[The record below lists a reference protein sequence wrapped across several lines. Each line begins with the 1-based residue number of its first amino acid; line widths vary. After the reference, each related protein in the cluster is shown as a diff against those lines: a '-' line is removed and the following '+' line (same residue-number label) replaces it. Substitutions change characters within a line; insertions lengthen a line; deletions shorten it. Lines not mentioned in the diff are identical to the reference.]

1 MAAIKTRDIIKLAIS
16 ILICQGAGF
25 IGSLFTRPSIPTW
38 YATLEKPPF
47 TPPNG
52 VFAPVW
58 ITLFALMGISL
69 FIIWRRDLAEQKTRK
84 ALGIFGAQL
93 AFNILWSALFFG
105 LRSPLAGLVDIAV
118 LWIAIALTCFYFF
131 KISKAAGVLLVPYLL
146 WVSFAVA
153 LNASIWW
160 LNP

>member
-1 MAAIKTRDIIKLAIS
+1 MATSKIRDSIKLIIS
-16 ILICQGAGF
+16 ILICQGAGI

-38 YATLEKPPF
+38 YATLEKPSF

-69 FIIWRRDLAEQKTRK
+69 FIIWRRGLAEKKIRK
-84 ALGIFGAQL
+84 ALGIFGGQL
-93 AFNILWSALFFG
+93 TLNILWSALFFG
-105 LRSPLAGLVDIAV
+105 LRSPLAGLIDIAV
-118 LWIAIALTCFYFF
+118 LWIAINLTCFYFY
-131 KISKAAGVLLVPYLL
+131 KISQTAGVLLVPYLV
-146 WVSFAVA
+146 WVSFAVV
-153 LNASIWW
+153 LNACIWL